1 MELIEKTVKIL
12 EKPLC
17 NSCLGRFYSGLLSGY
32 TNAERGKYLRN
43 LVAMMIDSK
52 SLDYSKIDQSNFYG
66 FKFRINKE
74 FSSTKKERCFI
85 CDDLF
90 EQLNAYAEKAVNK
103 LKGIEFNNFL
113 VGSIIPSDILEK
125 EEKLWEITGIDYVES
140 IKSEINREL
149 GKEVWNIIKRPVN
162 FKNPNVIILLNLEKK
177 DVEVQINSLFILGYY
192 KKLKR
197 GFPQCKWGTPGKYKT
212 SIQEMVAKPILKV
225 TKGKNNFFHGYG
237 REDVDARCLDWR
249 PFVIEISEP
258 RIRNFNL
265 RKIEKQIDKRVKIK
279 LLKTADK
286 FTVIRIKTEM
296 GDKTYRVKV
305 KLSKPVEKNELKNLK
320 SLIGLI
326 HQRTPIRVSHRRAD
340 LIRKRV
346 VKTLTYKQIN
356 KKTIELT
363 VKTNAGLYVKELVT
377 GDTGRTKPSVSELL
391 NVEAKPKDLDVIKIE
406 KPKNL

>member
-1 MELIEKTVKIL
+1 
-12 EKPLC
+12 
-17 NSCLGRFYSGLLSGY
+17 
-32 TNAERGKYLRN
+32 
-43 LVAMMIDSK
+43 
-52 SLDYSKIDQSNFYG
+52 
-66 FKFRINKE
+66 
-74 FSSTKKERCFI
+74 
-85 CDDLF
+85 
-90 EQLNAYAEKAVNK
+90 
-103 LKGIEFNNFL
+103 
-113 VGSIIPSDILEK
+113 
-125 EEKLWEITGIDYVES
+125 
-140 IKSEINREL
+140 
-149 GKEVWNIIKRPVN
+149 
-162 FKNPNVIILLNLEKK
+162 
-177 DVEVQINSLFILGYY
+177 
-192 KKLKR
+192 
-197 GFPQCKWGTPGKYKT
+197 
-212 SIQEMVAKPILKV
+212 MVAKPILKV

-305 KLSKPVEKNELKNLK
+305 KLSKPVEKNELKKLK

-326 HQRTPIRVSHRRAD
+326 HQRTPVRVSHRRAD

-346 VKTLTYKQIN
+346 VKTLRYRQIN

-377 GDTGRTKPSVSELL
+377 GDTGRTKPSVAELL
-391 NVEAKPKDLDVIKIE
+391 NVEAKPKDLDVIKID